1 MELNEVKIGDKV
13 TFKNKGKKVVGKVIH
28 RHDERKSPHLYGHV
42 NVQKI
47 GGSPS
52 YPITIHISKLQ
63 PMLEETHM
71 ADLREDIKSMLQ
83 DIIDGN
89 NVHANATFEVLL
101 QQKIAELVDLA
112 KVEVAGAM
120 FSTQTED
127 VDLEEAKDSYEIY
140 HNHYNAAVN
149 HAAEHVHKKTGL
161 HVHERDLMNIPRKPA
176 QGETN
181 SLRFQLHK
189 DGQPTDKYAHV
200 QVYHHDGKT
209 KKPFE
214 LNMYHDTGKHKL
226 TKEEVEQMDE
236 GNAANKAKKNAFVST
251 LAKKA
256 YTHWREPAVKQG
268 RDTLKADPNV
278 LRHRNKMKAALYA
291 KEREAFDQE
300 IKAQNAKKNEQVEQ
314 INEVI
319 TKKTATGDVIR
330 DFVHSKNSR
339 FKGKSKKERIRMA
352 LGAKYSMM
360 KEALVGG
367 QKKLDMNHNNKLDA
381 QDFKIIRKKKK

>member
-1 MELNEVKIGDKV
+1 MICLIVFHQQISP
-13 TFKNKGKKVVGKVIH
+13 KKKF
-28 RHDERKSPHLYGHV
+28 RLTNANREAQRDLTNRWNNALHLPD
-42 NVQKI
+42 QKM
-47 GGSPS
+47 
-52 YPITIHISKLQ
+52 K
-63 PMLEETHM
+63 E
-71 ADLREDIKSMLQ
+71 SMQ
-83 DIIDGN
+83 
-89 NVHANATFEVLL
+89 
-101 QQKIAELVDLA
+101 
-112 KVEVAGAM
+112 
-120 FSTQTED
+120 
-127 VDLEEAKDSYEIY
+127 EAKDSYEIY
-140 HNHYNAAVN
+140 HDHYNTAVN

-176 QGETN
+176 QGKTN

-214 LNMYHDTGKHKL
+214 LNMYHDTGKHKIL
-226 TKEEVEQMDE
+226 EEVEQMD
-236 GNAANKAKKNAFVST
+236 
-251 LAKKA
+251 
-256 YTHWREPAVKQG
+256 
-268 RDTLKADPNV
+268 
-278 LRHRNKMKAALYA
+278 
-291 KEREAFDQE
+291 
-300 IKAQNAKKNEQVEQ
+300 
-314 INEVI
+314 EVI

>member
-71 ADLREDIKSMLQ
+71 ADFREDIKSMLQ

-120 FSTQTED
+120 FSTQTE
-127 VDLEEAKDSYEIY
+127 
-140 HNHYNAAVN
+140 
-149 HAAEHVHKKTGL
+149 
-161 HVHERDLMNIPRKPA
+161 
-176 QGETN
+176 
-181 SLRFQLHK
+181 
-189 DGQPTDKYAHV
+189 
-200 QVYHHDGKT
+200 
-209 KKPFE
+209 
-214 LNMYHDTGKHKL
+214 
-226 TKEEVEQMDE
+226 EVEQMD
-236 GNAANKAKKNAFVST
+236 
-251 LAKKA
+251 
-256 YTHWREPAVKQG
+256 
-268 RDTLKADPNV
+268 
-278 LRHRNKMKAALYA
+278 
-291 KEREAFDQE
+291 
-300 IKAQNAKKNEQVEQ
+300 
-314 INEVI
+314 EVI